1 MKKQIFLIAAV
12 LSAMPL
18 CAQQQAPPPSAAD
31 YHQAAAILAGS
42 TPAAPPAAVH
52 ARRKPKPEI
61 SGTISAGAMQLVRE
75 VSLPANASLAL
86 SLSEGFQ
93 VSGAPPTTGPD
104 GRVLYTYGQGVATVV
119 CSTLQVCELDLEP
132 GETMTKDAL
141 DWGDH
146 RFEVVAR
153 TAGSGAEQFT
163 YLVVKP
169 TEPGLDTTMTVGTDK
184 RLYYVR
190 LVSTD
195 HGHMARVAFTY
206 PDEEAKK
213 LKAAE
218 EAKRAEAERQRAEA
232 ERLAKLSTDKPLRN
246 WNYEVKLHG
255 KDAQYLKPEKI
266 ADDGVHTHITLP
278 EEARHRGLPVVQIA
292 DARGP
297 IPANARWDG
306 NELIIDAVFEQA
318 CLVEGVGR
326 KQQRACITNQ
336 GLNSNGV
343 R

>member
-1 MKKQIFLIAAV
+1 MKKQIFLLAAV
-12 LSAMPL
+12 LGVMPGA
-18 CAQQQAPPPSAAD
+18 AQQQASTPSPAD
-31 YHQAAAILAGS
+31 YRQAATILAGS
-42 TPAAPPAAVH
+42 GAGTAPAVRAK
-52 ARRKPKPEI
+52 RKPKPDI
-61 SGTISAGAMQLVRE
+61 GGTISAGAMQLVRE

-93 VSGAPPTTGPD
+93 VSGAPPATGPD

-153 TAGSGAEQFT
+153 VAGTGPDQFT

-195 HGHMARVAFTY
+195 REHMARVAFTY

-213 LKAAE
+213 VRAAE
-218 EAKRAEAERQRAEA
+218 EEKRAEAERQKAEA

-255 KDAQYLKPEKI
+255 KGAQYLKPEKI
-266 ADDGVHTHITLP
+266 ADDGVHTHITLS
-278 EEARHRGLPVVQIA
+278 EEARHRGLPVVEIA

-297 IPANARWDG
+297 IPANARWNG

>member
-1 MKKQIFLIAAV
+1 MKKQIFLFIVILA
-12 LSAMPL
+12 AMPVA
-18 CAQQQAPPPSAAD
+18 AQQQASTPSAAD

-42 TPAAPPAAVH
+42 SAGTAAAVH
-52 ARRKPKPEI
+52 AKRKPKPDI

-93 VSGAPPTTGPD
+93 VSGAPPATGPD

-153 TAGSGAEQFT
+153 TAGSGPDQFT

-169 TEPGLDTTMTVGTDK
+169 TEPRLDTTMTVGTDK

-195 HGHMARVAFTY
+195 HEHMARVAFTY

-213 LKAAE
+213 VKAAE
-218 EAKRAEAERQRAEA
+218 QAKRAEAERQRAEA

-266 ADDGVHTHITLP
+266 ADDGTHTHITLS
-278 EEARHRGLPVVQIA
+278 EEARHRGLPVVEVA

>member
-1 MKKQIFLIAAV
+1 MKKQVFLIAAV
-12 LSAMPL
+12 LGAVSVD
-18 CAQQQAPPPSAAD
+18 AQQSAPTPAD
-31 YHQAAAILAGS
+31 YQQAAAILAGTTPTAS
-42 TPAAPPAAVH
+42 SPAAH
-52 ARRKPKPEI
+52 AKRRSKPQI
-61 SGTISAGAMQLVRE
+61 SGTISATAMELVRQ

-86 SLSEGFQ
+86 SLSEGVQ
-93 VSGAPPTTGPD
+93 VSGPPPAIGSG
-104 GRVLYTYGQGVATVV
+104 GRVLYTYGQGFATVV

-132 GETMTKDAL
+132 GETLVKDAL

-146 RFEVVAR
+146 RFEVAAR
-153 TAGSGAEQFT
+153 TAASGPDQFT

-169 TEPGLDTTMTVGTDK
+169 TEPGLDTTMAVGTD
-184 RLYYVR
+184 RRTYYVR

-195 HGHMARVAFTY
+195 HEHMARVAFTY

-218 EAKRAEAERQRAEA
+218 EAKRAEAERQKAEA
-232 ERLAKLSTDKPLRN
+232 ERLVKLSTDKPLRN

-255 KDAQYLKPEKI
+255 KDVAYLRPQRI
-266 ADDGVHTHITLP
+266 ADDGIHTHITLSD
-278 EEARHRGLPVVQIA
+278 EARHRGLPVVEIA

-306 NELIIDAVFEQA
+306 NELIIDAVFQQA

-343 R
+343 H

>member
-1 MKKQIFLIAAV
+1 MKQQIFLFAAV
-12 LSAMPL
+12 LGVMPVT
-18 CAQQQAPPPSAAD
+18 AQQQPSTPTSAD
-31 YHQAAAILAGS
+31 YHQAAAILVGR
-42 TPAAPPAAVH
+42 TPATAPPAVH
-52 ARRKPKPEI
+52 AKRRTKAEI
-61 SGTISAGAMQLVRE
+61 SGTISASAMHLVRE

-93 VSGAPPTTGPD
+93 VSGAPPTTGQD

-132 GETMTKDAL
+132 SETITKDAL

-153 TAGSGAEQFT
+153 TAGSGPNQFT

-169 TEPGLDTTMTVGTDK
+169 TEPSLDTTMTVGTDK

-195 HGHMARVAFTY
+195 HEHMARVAFTY
-206 PDEEAKK
+206 PDEEAKR
-213 LKAAE
+213 LKDAE
-218 EAKRAEAERQRAEA
+218 EAKRAEAERQKAEA

-255 KDAQYLKPEKI
+255 KHAQYLAPEKI
-266 ADDGVHTHITLP
+266 ADDGVHTHITLS
-278 EEARHRGLPVVQIA
+278 EEARHRGLPVVEIA
-292 DARGP
+292 DTRGP

>member
-1 MKKQIFLIAAV
+1 MRKHIFLVMAV
-12 LSAMPL
+12 LSGMPAG
-18 CAQQQAPPPSAAD
+18 AQQQPSTPTSAD
-31 YHQAAAILAGS
+31 YRQAAAILAGN
-42 TPAAPPAAVH
+42 AANAVPAAVH
-52 ARRKPKPEI
+52 PKRKAKPEI
-61 SGTISAGAMQLVRE
+61 AGTISAGAMQLVRE

-93 VSGAPPTTGPD
+93 VSGAPPTTGQD
-104 GRVLYTYGQGVATVV
+104 GRVLYTYGQGVPTVI

-132 GETMTKDAL
+132 GEVVTKDAL

-146 RFEVVAR
+146 RFELVAR
-153 TAGSGAEQFT
+153 TAGSGPEQFT

-195 HGHMARVAFTY
+195 HAHMARVAFTY

-213 LKAAE
+213 QKAAE
-218 EAKRAEAERQRAEA
+218 EAKRAEAERQKAEA

-266 ADDGVHTHITLP
+266 ADDGVHTHITLS
-278 EEARHRGLPVVQIA
+278 EEARHRGLPVVEIA

-297 IPANARWDG
+297 IPANARWDD
-306 NELIIDAVFEQA
+306 NELIIDAVFERA

-336 GLNSNGV
+336 GLNTNGIH
-343 R
+343 

>member
-1 MKKQIFLIAAV
+1 MKKQIFVVIAVLAAV
-12 LSAMPL
+12 PVA
-18 CAQQQAPPPSAAD
+18 AQQQSTPTPAD
-31 YHQAAAILAGS
+31 YRQAAAILAGNAAS
-42 TPAAPPAAVH
+42 AVPASVH
-52 ARRKPKPEI
+52 PKRKTKPDI
-61 SGTISAGAMQLVRE
+61 TGTISAGAMQLVRE

-93 VSGAPPTTGPD
+93 VSGAPPTTGSD
-104 GRVLYTYGQGVATVV
+104 GRVLYTYSQGVPTVV

-132 GETMTKDAL
+132 GETISKDAL

-146 RFEVVAR
+146 RFELVAR
-153 TAGSGAEQFT
+153 TAGSGPEQFT

-195 HGHMARVAFTY
+195 HEHMARVAFTY

-218 EAKRAEAERQRAEA
+218 EAKRAEAERQKTDA

-255 KDAQYLKPEKI
+255 KDAGYLRPEKI
-266 ADDGVHTHITLP
+266 ADDGIHTHITLS
-278 EEARHRGLPVVQIA
+278 EEARHRGLPVVEIA

-336 GLNSNGV
+336 GLNANGV
-343 R
+343 H

>member
-1 MKKQIFLIAAV
+1 LLAKHGAVGADGQLISRLEV
-12 LSAMPL
+12 IRF
-18 CAQQQAPPPSAAD
+18 
-31 YHQAAAILAGS
+31 HAG
-42 TPAAPPAAVH
+42 
-52 ARRKPKPEI
+52 R
-61 SGTISAGAMQLVRE
+61 
-75 VSLPANASLAL
+75 
-86 SLSEGFQ
+86 
-93 VSGAPPTTGPD
+93 
-104 GRVLYTYGQGVATVV
+104 QGVPTIV
-119 CSTLQVCELDLEP
+119 CSTLQVCELDLEA
-132 GETMTKDAL
+132 GETITKDAL

-146 RFEVVAR
+146 RFELVAR
-153 TAGSGAEQFT
+153 TAGSGPEQFT

-195 HGHMARVAFTY
+195 REHMARVAFTY

-213 LKAAE
+213 LKAAD
-218 EAKRAEAERQRAEA
+218 EAKRAEAERQKAEA

-266 ADDGVHTHITLP
+266 ADDGVHTHITLS
-278 EEARHRGLPVVQIA
+278 EEARHRGLPVVEIA

-336 GLNSNGV
+336 GLNANGV
-343 R
+343 H